1 MKTSLEEG
9 KTPLSL
15 VQDWL
20 DQAQSKKI
28 PDHNAMALAT
38 SDKEG
43 KPNVR
48 MVLLKEID
56 PKGFIFFTNYKSKKG
71 EEISHCSDVAFTL
84 HWRTLRRQVRVKG
97 KAEILEQE
105 KSDEYFHSRPLE
117 SQYGAW
123 ASKQSA
129 VLSSRRHLLNS
140 VAKITLKFGTSPP
153 RPEFW
158 GGYRI
163 IPAEIEFW
171 SEGSFRIH
179 DRIRWIWNKEYSKW
193 ESFRLYP

>member
-1 MKTSLEEG
+1 MKTSLADGE
-9 KTPLSL
+9 TPLAF
-15 VQDWL
+15 VQEWL
-20 DQAQSKKI
+20 DQARAKNI

-38 SDKEG
+38 ADQAG
-43 KPNVR
+43 CPNVR

-56 PKGFIFFTNYKSKKG
+56 SRGFIFFTNYNSKKG
-71 EEISHCSDVAFTL
+71 EEVSQCSNVAFAL
-84 HWRTLRRQVRVKG
+84 HWRTIRRQVRVKG
-97 KAEILEQE
+97 TVELLEKD

-117 SQYGAW
+117 SRYGAW

-129 VLSSRRHLLNS
+129 ILSSRRHLLNC

-163 IPAEIEFW
+163 IPSEIEFW
-171 SEGSFRIH
+171 SEGNFRIH
-179 DRIRWIWNKEYSKW
+179 DRIRWIWNKEDTKW